1 MESKYARVVK
11 FLRSYDYLSSQLGLA
26 LSQLM
31 KDAKVFQQE

>member
-1 MESKYARVVK
+1 MESKNTRVVK
-11 FLRSYDYLSSQLGLA
+11 FFRSYDYLTSQLGLA